1 MLIHST
7 TRCCGA
13 VALSCPEGRRVIRAT
28 CRWAGTHICRKMREL
43 RSHIERVTR
52 AGVRGLLSL
61 PLDGG
66 GLEWGCTAHQRSPH
80 LTGLPSWKSEMCSG
94 QTSRSFTTSVT
105 PATDATVAR
114 SLSAALGEIG
124 PLSVTRP

>member
-1 MLIHST
+1 MAHT
-7 TRCCGA
+7 
-13 VALSCPEGRRVIRAT
+13 VAWG
-28 CRWAGTHICRKMREL
+28 WL
-43 RSHIERVTR
+43 RS
-52 AGVRGLLSL
+52 ASCGLLVVRHGSQPAWQTMASLLAVVGPYTPHSL
-61 PLDGG
+61 PQGG
-66 GLEWGCTAHQRSPH
+66 QSYQLIVTKPPLVRGLEWGCTAHQRSPH